1 MIEVNKCNIDCKYI
15 NDPWEN
21 HVIIDQSE
29 LIAYSKNK
37 NNHTNFKDLD
47 KLSIDVS
54 SYEKFKAFVENLE
67 EVNENERTTDK
78 KIKIIKDNTP
88 DDNFYYKSKSTK
100 PTFLKI
106 NPRKKIH
113 RPKKEYKI
121 IQDDKSFTLEKRNVK
136 KNLRIITK

>member
-1 MIEVNKCNIDCKYI
+1 MIEVNKCHVDCKYI
-15 NDPWEN
+15 NDYWEN

-54 SYEKFKAFVENLE
+54 SYEEFKAFVENLE

-78 KIKIIKDNTP
+78 KIKIIKDNAS
-88 DDNFYYKSKSTK
+88 DDNFYKSKETK
-100 PTFLKI
+100 PKL
-106 NPRKKIH
+106 
-113 RPKKEYKI
+113 
-121 IQDDKSFTLEKRNVK
+121 FTPLD
-136 KNLRIITK
+136 I